1 MANLIE
7 RALQQDIED
16 NNDNDEDDRFQ
27 NFENEDDVISE
38 VQDLLMIE
46 IDPVAF
52 GQGDFKNIKK

>member
-38 VQDLLMIE
+38 VQDLLMI
-46 IDPVAF
+46 DRSCGLWVGRF
-52 GQGDFKNIKK
+52 